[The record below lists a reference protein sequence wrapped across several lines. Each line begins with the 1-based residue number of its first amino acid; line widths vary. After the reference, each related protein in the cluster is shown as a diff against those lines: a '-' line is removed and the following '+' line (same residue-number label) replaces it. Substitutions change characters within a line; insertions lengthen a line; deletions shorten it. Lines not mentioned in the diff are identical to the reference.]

1 MKKTCKTTHCGILD
15 CYMTDSSMPN
25 SAQEWADFLAKKSLP
40 SPFRVG
46 EFAVRKLNK
55 ETLSYPQLANIIN
68 RDPILSLGI
77 LSRVNK
83 EAEDSDNIDSDGSK
97 TLAHAISMLGIEEL
111 KASIEKLPKKAI
123 SPKNITSFYYLRTL
137 CTSLYAGY
145 LARAISIKKKKGNAE
160 DIYWSSLFLGAPIWY
175 LWRFATPE
183 MRLVRYAIRSNFKLP
198 QVAEAEVFGDNLN
211 DVTRVMSKTLALPKM
226 AQECYIKENQ
236 PSLSD
241 WVKIAHCS
249 DQERGIQRIDDRDLK
264 IKMQKP
270 HFIVML
276 ANLLAHYSSYCWY
289 SRATLRAQRIL
300 ATYLDCSLE
309 DAIRF
314 SHEVA
319 ADMSQHHPLPGL
331 MLPAAKL
338 FVPPRKRT
346 KAKKQKSIDAF
357 QESTFDTS
365 VLPKNISA
373 EADPMQTKAAAQT
386 TSSMKAEPAGEQQN
400 TQPSA
405 STLEDKRQLETQK
418 PEEQIKPSQ
427 TTASPAKPAEQP
439 EKEHDSALFDELTH
453 LMAQQPEEFTDFHE
467 LMNAATQ
474 GIAYGINL
482 SRSFVA
488 LISKDHSRLKTYYTV
503 GCSKYKEVKNFESRI
518 IKDTIFQLLCERP
531 ASVWVKPS
539 SEKKIKDLMPM
550 NFTSVIEESEFLLMS
565 VFVGKKPVAIF
576 YADNVGKSTITPRQ
590 YHQFKFLCGAV
601 SSALQFQAK
610 VSREAAAKKKT

>member
-1 MKKTCKTTHCGILD
+1 
-15 CYMTDSSMPN
+15 MTDRSMPN

-46 EFAVRKLNK
+46 EFAVRKLSK

-77 LSRVNK
+77 LSRVNQ
-83 EAEDSDNIDSDGSK
+83 EAEASDSIDNDGSK

-160 DIYWSSLFLGAPIWY
+160 DVYWSSLFLGAPIWY

-198 QVAEAEVFGDNLN
+198 KIAEAEVFGDNLN
-211 DVTRVMSKTLALPKM
+211 EVTRVLSKTLALPKM
-226 AQECYIKENQ
+226 AQECYLTENQ

-241 WVKIAHCS
+241 WVKIAHCA
-249 DQERGIQRIDDRDLK
+249 DPDRGIQRIEDRDLK

-365 VLPKNISA
+365 VLPKTISA
-373 EADPMQTKAAAQT
+373 ATESDVQAKPSA
-386 TSSMKAEPAGEQQN
+386 
-400 TQPSA
+400 QPST
-405 STLEDKRQLETQK
+405 SNLEDNRQLESQK
-418 PEEQIKPSQ
+418 TPEQTKPSQ
-427 TTASPAKPAEQP
+427 TQATSAKPAEQS
-439 EKEHDSALFDELTH
+439 EKTHDSALFDELTH
-453 LMAQQPEEFTDFHE
+453 LMAQQPEEFSDFHE

-488 LISKDHSRLKTYYTV
+488 LISKDHSRLKTYYNV

-518 IKDTIFQLLCERP
+518 IQDTIFEKLCERP

-550 NFTSVIEESEFLLMS
+550 NFTTAIEVNEFLLMS

-576 YADNVGKSTITPRQ
+576 YADNVDNSTITPRQ

-601 SSALQFQAK
+601 SSALQYQAK
-610 VSREAAAKKKT
+610 ASRQAAEKKAP

>member
-1 MKKTCKTTHCGILD
+1 
-15 CYMTDSSMPN
+15 MTDRSMPN

-46 EFAVRKLNK
+46 EFAVRKLSK

-77 LSRVNK
+77 LSRVNQ
-83 EAEDSDNIDSDGSK
+83 EAEASDSIDNDGSK

-160 DIYWSSLFLGAPIWY
+160 DVYWSSLFLGAPIWY

-198 QVAEAEVFGDNLN
+198 KIAEAEVFGDNLN
-211 DVTRVMSKTLALPKM
+211 EVTRVLSKTLALPKM
-226 AQECYIKENQ
+226 AQECYLTENQ

-241 WVKIAHCS
+241 WVKIAHCA
-249 DQERGIQRIDDRDLK
+249 DPDRGIQRIEDRDLK

-365 VLPKNISA
+365 VLPKTISA
-373 EADPMQTKAAAQT
+373 ATESDVQAKPSA
-386 TSSMKAEPAGEQQN
+386 
-400 TQPSA
+400 QPS
-405 STLEDKRQLETQK
+405 TPNLEDNRQLESQK
-418 PEEQIKPSQ
+418 TPEQTKPSQ
-427 TTASPAKPAEQP
+427 TQATSAKPAEQS
-439 EKEHDSALFDELTH
+439 EKTHDSALFDELTH
-453 LMAQQPEEFTDFHE
+453 LMAQQPEEFSDFHE

-488 LISKDHSRLKTYYTV
+488 LISKDHSRLKTYYNV

-518 IKDTIFQLLCERP
+518 IQDTIFEKLCERP

-550 NFTSVIEESEFLLMS
+550 NFTTAIEVNEFLLMS

-576 YADNVGKSTITPRQ
+576 YADNVDNSTITPRQ

-601 SSALQFQAK
+601 SSALQYQAK
-610 VSREAAAKKKT
+610 ASRQAAEKKAP